1 MRRAILISIIVVILL
16 AAGAIAF
23 LVYRS
28 YEHGRQVK
36 DYKAALKA
44 DWKKISDR
52 SSEVAAALDRISS
65 PADLTAVAQAV
76 SDFSGELAI
85 VSGRSQRARAP
96 AGYAELSEKETQV
109 LKDLGSYAEMLEDL
123 ATKADENT
131 IKQSRG
137 TLEYRAG
144 RAKSDFSDFIAESG
158 FLKQE
163 IGEDFF
169 RGGAGLE
176 AAYAGEDLASDQNKQ
191 EVYDLMSAVLTADVK
206 NHDYGTVY
214 SLLSNRL
221 HTGFDYYKMT
231 RERMIDYWPKAWGE
245 HKPVDFF
252 VSRRDI
258 EFPDANTAVVKVIA
272 YLDGASP
279 MFEQVRLVRE
289 PSGWRVDSYPF
300 TGFL

>member
-1 MRRAILISIIVVILL
+1 MRKAILITLIVVIVLT
-16 AAGAIAF
+16 AGAIAF

-36 DYKAALKA
+36 EYKAALKA
-44 DWKKISDR
+44 DWKKISER
-52 SSEVAAALDRISS
+52 SSEVAAALDRVST
-65 PADLTAVAQAV
+65 PGDLQAVANAT
-76 SDFSGELAI
+76 SEFSEQLAE

-96 AGYAELSEKETQV
+96 AGYGELSEKETQV
-109 LKDLGSYAEMLEDL
+109 LKDLGSYADMLDEL
-123 ATKADENT
+123 ALKADENT

-144 RAKSDFSDFIAESG
+144 KAKSDFSDFVAKSG
-158 FLKQE
+158 FLQQE

-176 AAYAGEDLASDQNKQ
+176 AAYAGEDLASEQSRQ
-191 EVYDLMSAVLTADVK
+191 EVYDVMSATLTADVK
-206 NHDYGTVY
+206 DHDYATVY
-214 SLLSNRL
+214 SLLSTRL

-245 HKPVDFF
+245 NKPVDFF
-252 VSRRDI
+252 VSRRDM

-272 YLDGASP
+272 YLDGAP
-279 MFEQVRLVRE
+279 PVIEQVRLVRE
-289 PSGWRVDSYPF
+289 PSGWLVDSYPF